1 MKSVPGYTKVLTL
14 GSAYTENA
22 LVGDVVVQEKVDLY
36 KNFID
41 EILRVS
47 VRGLPEWY
55 KNKLLEN
62 IK

>member
-14 GSAYTENA
+14 GSAYTKNA
-22 LVGDVVVQEKVDLY
+22 LVGKVIIAEDVRE
-36 KNFID
+36 ID
-41 EILRVS
+41 DILRAS

-62 IK
+62 VK

>member
-14 GSAYTENA
+14 GSAYTESIKNH
-22 LVGDVVVQEKVDLY
+22 LY
-36 KNFID
+36 ARFIE